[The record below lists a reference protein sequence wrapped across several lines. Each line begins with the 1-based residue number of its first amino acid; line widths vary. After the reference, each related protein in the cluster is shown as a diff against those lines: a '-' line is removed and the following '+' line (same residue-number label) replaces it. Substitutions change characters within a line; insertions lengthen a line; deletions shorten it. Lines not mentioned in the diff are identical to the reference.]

1 MRLINLDHIIER
13 DKLVIDT
20 KQHDC
25 FAVILSNGA
34 ARIVPAPHIWGNKD
48 HNKSRQG
55 YPR

>member
-34 ARIVPAPHIWGNKD
+34 ARMVRSPHMGKQR
-48 HNKSRQG
+48 S
-55 YPR
+55 